1 MRLGAVPS
9 MLTARPRPRHAVA
22 ATCLVLA
29 LAVAHAQSP
38 PAPVPA
44 VGIDLGTTM
53 TVVARYYLMGDA
65 TQGEVFIN
73 EQGGHKIVS
82 FKILPQVVYEKCP
95 RIGKPKHRIGGG
107 SNIDVEAQTRYA
119 IPIDTILQNRPN
131 LEYHSLVYHLDEQ
144 NHVPIKRLYPYIK
157 PPWRVKVRILRIGE
171 PRTWNNEKGSGSL
184 INLDLVNGEGTEVQC
199 TVFTK
204 QIPMIEHIKVGSV
217 YLLSNCVVKPLR
229 EGVRGKGDMCLVI
242 DRDTKI

>member
-1 MRLGAVPS
+1 MKAHFKQQPTKASKLAQK
-9 MLTARPRPRHAVA
+9 MLLSDGEHTI
-22 ATCLVLA
+22 
-29 LAVAHAQSP
+29 LAVVPMQIHLNEQSYDREYKLKEMRDTDI
-38 PAPVPA
+38 VE
-44 VGIDLGTTM
+44 I
-53 TVVARYYLMGDA
+53 RRHNI
-65 TQGEVFIN
+65 FIN

-95 RIGKPKHRIGGG
+95 RTGKPKHRIGGG

-184 INLDLVNGEGTEVQC
+184 INLDLVDGEGTEV
-199 TVFTK
+199 
-204 QIPMIEHIKVGSV
+204 
-217 YLLSNCVVKPLR
+217 
-229 EGVRGKGDMCLVI
+229 
-242 DRDTKI
+242 